1 MIQVLNVIALWMVW
15 WCAAAAL
22 VGGREVRSWSSL
34 ILGAGLILVTVS
46 AFIGAITLYVQ
57 PRSIRWWASG
67 FIYGVAIVSVWLYD
81 YRFGVAKQLRMLAA
95 WFQSIV
101 MRVRSL
107 ASRRPA

>member
-1 MIQVLNVIALWMVW
+1 MIQVLNVVALWVVW

-22 VGGREVRSWSSL
+22 VGGREVRNWSSL
-34 ILGAGLILVTVS
+34 VLGVGLILVAVS

-81 YRFGVAKQLRMLAA
+81 HRFGIARQLRMLFD
-95 WFQSIV
+95 WIQ
-101 MRVRSL
+101 SL
-107 ASRRPA
+107 APRRSA